1 MDFLNILSIVA
12 FEIGKPHSAR
22 LFISAVIDDEKVK
35 NAVILGIS
43 LGEEWAKISLRE
55 AVKKSSQ
62 KDKRSKFQQA
72 SLLD

>member
-1 MDFLNILSIVA
+1 MGSELCIRDRFDV
-12 FEIGKPHSAR
+12 EI
-22 LFISAVIDDEKVK
+22 VK

-43 LGEEWAKISLRE
+43 LGEEWTKISLRE
-55 AVKKSSQ
+55 AVKKASQ

>member
-1 MDFLNILSIVA
+1 MLNDYSNRK
-12 FEIGKPHSAR
+12 GKTQTAR
-22 LFISAVIDDEKVK
+22 LLISAVIDDEKVK

-43 LGEEWAKISLRE
+43 LGEEWTKISLRE
-55 AVKKSSQ
+55 AVKKASQ